1 MAWIK
6 GTPVKQ
12 FKRGKVY
19 VLEYFATWCA
29 PCRAEMPRLSALAGQ
44 YRNKAIFI
52 GIDLFSAES
61 ISFEKVKRFV
71 DSIGNRMDYAV
82 TAQDSIM
89 AAAWREAAGEQGEGI
104 PQTFVIDAK
113 GRLAW
118 VGHPMYLDTVL
129 RDIVNNTWNI
139 KTALKTRNT
148 NRHLRFLDNESMYQ
162 ILDYCE
168 DPLDSGNLGK
178 PDSILVTLGKIVA
191 HEPRLKY
198 APSIAGTSFIALLKT
213 DPHKAYEYG
222 KEVILTPSYEEP
234 AAHLIA
240 GAVRD
245 YENRLKLP
253 PEIFSLAAEA
263 TQIDIDQIVY
273 PENVDVAK
281 KYNMMAAWYWR
292 ANETQ
297 KAIAAQQK
305 AIATLKTQ
313 SNFTIERLAA
323 LEKKLEEYATVH
335 LQ

>member
-1 MAWIK
+1 
-6 GTPVKQ
+6 
-12 FKRGKVY
+12 
-19 VLEYFATWCA
+19 
-29 PCRAEMPRLSALAGQ
+29 
-44 YRNKAIFI
+44 
-52 GIDLFSAES
+52 
-61 ISFEKVKRFV
+61 
-71 DSIGNRMDYAV
+71 
-82 TAQDSIM
+82 
-89 AAAWREAAGEQGEGI
+89 
-104 PQTFVIDAK
+104 
-113 GRLAW
+113 
-118 VGHPMYLDTVL
+118 
-129 RDIVNNTWNI
+129 
-139 KTALKTRNT
+139 
-148 NRHLRFLDNESMYQ
+148 MYQ
-162 ILDYCE
+162 ILDYRE
-168 DPLDSGNLGK
+168 DPLDSSDLGK

-198 APSIAGTSFIALLKT
+198 APSIAVASFIALLKT

-222 KEVILTPSYEEP
+222 KEVIVTPSYEEP

-240 GAVRD
+240 SAVQG

-263 TQIDIDQIVY
+263 TQLDIDQIVY